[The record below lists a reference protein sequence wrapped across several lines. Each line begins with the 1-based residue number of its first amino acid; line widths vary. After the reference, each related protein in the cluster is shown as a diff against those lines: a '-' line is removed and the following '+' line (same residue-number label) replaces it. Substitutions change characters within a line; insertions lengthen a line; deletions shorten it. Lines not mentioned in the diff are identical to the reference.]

1 MTCGLGLV
9 PTCLGQILSQSGNRL
24 YLIGNFPVSFTDI
37 NPAEAVPPR
46 RPRPGRQA
54 GQQCRRRPSPG
65 RGAPDTRNEAGKGD
79 PPVNFTRSAA
89 AIGALVAL
97 AGAAAGC
104 GSSAGG
110 GGTSAAAAPAK
121 LTVWRMGPSV
131 PSQVTWM
138 NGVVAQFHTQFPSYK
153 NTKVVV
159 DWIPWGNRVTD
170 WTNALT
176 SGKGGPDITEL
187 GNTDTPGIA
196 TQGALANITSNVHGW
211 SNGSGIIPGNL
222 ANDTVSGNVYAVPW
236 FGGVRGIWYRKDQ
249 FPKAGISSPP
259 TTWAHLVTDAKAL
272 MKAYPGSCG
281 RGAPSHYSNA
291 IVSFIWGAGG
301 QVATARNGKWTAD
314 LTSPQSEAGLKFYAD
329 LYLTQHVSP
338 SKYIGETELGTPG
351 ATSGGTNEDFALGKL
366 DMYIDGPWAESEMTP
381 VSTKYKADW
390 ASFPIP
396 SENGPSPA
404 PAFSGGSDLG
414 VWVKSKYQ
422 QADWDLV
429 SVMDSPA
436 QSTTFANAQGFFPE
450 FASKLS
456 GGAHAGI
463 PVMAGFAKAAA
474 YTQIAPLNSKN
485 WATADET
492 DAILPTMMK
501 ALMQGANFSTTV
513 SKANT
518 QLQNVLNTGSETG

>member
-1 MTCGLGLV
+1 MKL
-9 PTCLGQILSQSGNRL
+9 
-24 YLIGNFPVSFTDI
+24 
-37 NPAEAVPPR
+37 
-46 RPRPGRQA
+46 
-54 GQQCRRRPSPG
+54 
-65 RGAPDTRNEAGKGD
+65 
-79 PPVNFTRSAA
+79 TRSAA
-89 AIGALVAL
+89 AIGAVITI

-104 GSSAGG
+104 GSSASG
-110 GGTSAAAAPAK
+110 GGTSAAAVPAK
-121 LTVWRMGPSV
+121 LTVWRMGASV

-138 NGVVAQFHTQFPSYK
+138 NGVVAQFHKQFPQYK
-153 NTKVVV
+153 NTKVAV
-159 DWIPWGNRVTD
+159 DWVPWPNRVTD

-187 GNTDTPGIA
+187 GNTDTPDIA
-196 TQGALANITSNVHGW
+196 AQGALANITSDVHAW
-211 SNGSGIIPGNL
+211 SNGSGLIAGNL

-259 TTWAHLVTDAKAL
+259 TTWAQLVTDAKAL
-272 MKAYPGSCG
+272 MKAYPGSYG
-281 RGAPSHYSNA
+281 LGAPSHYSNA

-301 QVATARNGKWTAD
+301 QVATQRNGKWVGE
-314 LTSPQSEAGLKFYAD
+314 LTTPQAEAGLKFYTD
-329 LYLTQHVSP
+329 LYLTQKVSP
-338 SKYIGETELGTPG
+338 SKYVGQTELGAPG
-351 ATSGGTNEDFALGKL
+351 ATSGGSNEDFALGKL

-456 GGAHAGI
+456 GGAYAGN